1 MPDSDWDQVPKQS
14 DIMICTV
21 TSHGHGGSGP
31 GPERVR
37 EGPGGGRHPQWPGAR
52 PGAGGAGGDG
62 PGRLVTVTGAPPAPG
77 AGQSPLLVPRL

>member
-37 EGPGGGRHPQWPGAR
+37 EGPGPEVRVGVTDPGSVTVAR
-52 PGAGGAGGDG
+52 GG
-62 PGRLVTVTGAPPAPG
+62 PGGQAETGPG
-77 AGQSPLLVPRL
+77 DSSR